1 MKFLRHTY
9 PKVRPSLPLRAVVI
23 VPFVLQILTAVSLV
37 GYFSFR
43 NGQRAVNDL
52 STQLRREVSDRI
64 HLYITNF
71 VALPPRI
78 NQTSEEVI
86 RQKFFT
92 LNSLDQIEQYIA
104 LQMRLHPTVSY
115 IAYGN
120 NQGKLRGGERK
131 ADGTLTLDHSDQ
143 VTKADYRTYQTNSE
157 GDRTQLLETLPEKYD
172 ARKRPWYKAAAAAGK
187 PIWGNTYLWV
197 NTQEL
202 SIPAVHPI
210 YSSDGTLQGVFSTEF
225 LLSNVSQFLRKLKIA
240 KTGKTL
246 VIERSGLLIASSLDE
261 KPFRLGFN
269 GKTQERLNIYDSKD
283 ALTHA
288 IAEFLLNKFGNYRN
302 IRERQQLEFDFNGSR
317 QLMQIQPF
325 SDGKG
330 LDWLIMVVIPEADFM
345 EQIYENT
352 RSTFWL
358 CLAAASIATVL
369 GIYTSRWITQP
380 ILQLSQAS
388 QAIAEGDLEQNVVM
402 TRTDELGVLAQ
413 SFNQMAVQLKISFE
427 VLEYRVAERTA
438 ELNEQ
443 RQETERLLLRLLPA
457 SVADRLKR
465 STEIIADDFAEVT
478 VLFADLVDFTAY
490 AHQASANDT
499 VGLLNQIFSEFDQ
512 LAEDYQLEKIKTIGD
527 GYMIAGG
534 LPTPKAD
541 HAEAVAEM
549 AIAMQQAV
557 NRFCHPSGKPF
568 QLRVGIHTGAVI
580 AGVIGKQ
587 KFTYDLWGDTVNL
600 ASRMESRGLPGKIQV
615 SPATYQRL
623 QFQYSLEER
632 GMIEVKGFG
641 QMQTYWL
648 NGKLTSRDLSDKII

>member
-1 MKFLRHTY
+1 LNFLRRTN
-9 PKVRPSLPLRAVVI
+9 PNALRPSLPLRAVVI
-23 VPFVLQILTAVSLV
+23 VPFVLQILTAVGLV

-52 STQLRREVSDRI
+52 STQLQSEVGDRI
-64 HLYITNF
+64 HLYISSF

-78 NQTSEEVI
+78 NHTSEEVV
-86 RQKFFT
+86 RQNFLT
-92 LNSLDQIEQYIA
+92 LKSLNQVEQYIM
-104 LQMRLHPTVSY
+104 LQMKLHPTVSY

-120 NQGKLRGGERK
+120 NEGKLRGGERK
-131 ADGTLTLDHSDQ
+131 ADGTLTLDHCDD
-143 VTKADYRTYQTNSE
+143 VTKADYRVYKTNLA
-157 GDRTQLLETLPEKYD
+157 GDRSQVFETLPDKYD
-172 ARKRPWYKAAAAAGK
+172 ARLRPWYKAAKAAGK
-187 PIWGNTYLWV
+187 PIWGSIYLWV

-210 YSSDGTLQGVFSTEF
+210 YSPDGKLRGVFSTEF
-225 LLSNVSQFLRKLKIA
+225 LLANVSKFLQALKIA
-240 KTGKTL
+240 KTGKTF
-246 VIERSGLLIASSLDE
+246 VIERSGLLIASSTAE
-261 KPFRLGFN
+261 KPFQLAPN
-269 GKTQERLNIYDSKD
+269 GKTQERLNVLDSKD
-283 ALTHA
+283 ELTHA
-288 IAEFLLNKFGNYRN
+288 TAQYLLHKFGNFQN
-302 IRERQQLEFDFNGSR
+302 IQERQQLDFNFKGNQ
-317 QLMQIQPF
+317 QLMQVQPF

-330 LDWLIMVVIPEADFM
+330 LDWLIVIVIPEADFM

-352 RSTFWL
+352 RSTLLL
-358 CLAAASIATVL
+358 CLAAATIATVL

-388 QAIAEGDLEQNVVM
+388 RAIADGDLEQKVVM
-402 TRTDELGVLAQ
+402 NRNDELGILAQ
-413 SFNQMAVQLKISFE
+413 SFNQMAAQLKISFE
-427 VLEYRVAERTA
+427 VLEIRVEERTA

-457 SVADRLKR
+457 SIADRLKR
-465 STEIIADDFAEVT
+465 SPEIIADNFAEVT

-490 AHQASANDT
+490 AHQTSATET

-512 LAEDYQLEKIKTIGD
+512 LAEEYQLEKIKTIGD

-534 LPTPKAD
+534 LPAPKAN

-549 AIAMQQAV
+549 AIAMQHAV
-557 NRFCHPSGKPF
+557 NRFCHPSGEPF

-580 AGVIGKQ
+580 AGVIGKK

-623 QFQYSLEER
+623 QPQYSLEER
-632 GMIEVKGFG
+632 GMIDVKGFG
-641 QMQTYWL
+641 EMQTYWL
-648 NGKLTSRDLSDKII
+648 NSRLPNGDFNDKL

>member
-1 MKFLRHTY
+1 MSLLR
-9 PKVRPSLPLRAVVI
+9 PPMNVRPGLPLRAVVI
-23 VPFVLQILTAVSLV
+23 LPFVLQILTAVGLV
-37 GYFSFR
+37 GYLSFR

-52 STQLRREVSDRI
+52 STQLRSEVADRI
-64 HLYITNF
+64 HLYISNF

-78 NQTSEEVI
+78 NKTSEEVI
-86 RQKFFT
+86 RRNFLT
-92 LNSLDQIEQYIA
+92 LKSLNQVEQYIA

-120 NQGKLRGGERK
+120 SEGKLRGGERK
-131 ADGTLTLDHSDQ
+131 SDGALTLDHSDDI
-143 VTKADYRTYQTNSE
+143 TKADYRTYQTDAD

-172 ARKRPWYKAAAAAGK
+172 ARQRPWYKAAANAGK

-210 YSSDGTLQGVFSTEF
+210 YSPDGKLQGVFSTEF
-225 LLSNVSQFLRKLKIA
+225 LLSNVSKFLQKLKIA
-240 KTGKTL
+240 KSGKTF
-246 VIERSGLLIASSLDE
+246 VIERSGLLIASSISE
-261 KPFRLGFN
+261 KPFRLAFN
-269 GKTQERLNIYDSKD
+269 GKTQERLNVYDSKD

-288 IAEFLLNKFGNYRN
+288 IAKYLLNRFGNYRN
-302 IRERQQLEFDFNGSR
+302 IRERQQLEFDFNGDR

-330 LDWLIMVVIPEADFM
+330 LDWLIVVVIPEADFM

-352 RSTFWL
+352 RSTLWL
-358 CLAAASIATVL
+358 CLAAATIATVS

-380 ILQLSQAS
+380 ILQLSHAS
-388 QAIAEGDLEQNVVM
+388 RAIAEGDLEQKVMM

-427 VLEYRVAERTA
+427 VLEVRVEERTA

-457 SVADRLKR
+457 SIADRLKR
-465 STEIIADDFAEVT
+465 SSEIIADSYTEVT

-490 AHQASANDT
+490 AHQTSANDT
-499 VGLLNQIFSEFDQ
+499 VGLLNQIFSIFDQ
-512 LAEDYQLEKIKTIGD
+512 LAEEYQLEKIKTIGD

-534 LPTPKAD
+534 LPIPKAN

-549 AIAMQQAV
+549 AIAMQRAV
-557 NRFCHPSGKPF
+557 AQFRQPSGEPF

-580 AGVIGKQ
+580 AGVIGKK

-623 QFQYSLEER
+623 QTQYSLEER
-632 GMIEVKGFG
+632 GIIEVKGFG
-641 QMQTYWL
+641 AMQTYWL
-648 NGKLTSRDLSDKII
+648 NANLTNGDLKHKL

>member
-1 MKFLRHTY
+1 MN
-9 PKVRPSLPLRAVVI
+9 VRPGLPLRAVVI
-23 VPFVLQILTAVSLV
+23 LPFVLQILTAVGLV
-37 GYFSFR
+37 GYLSFR

-52 STQLRREVSDRI
+52 STQLRSEVADRI
-64 HLYITNF
+64 HLYISNF

-78 NQTSEEVI
+78 NKTSEEVI
-86 RQKFFT
+86 RRNFLT
-92 LNSLDQIEQYIA
+92 LKSLNQVEQYIA

-120 NQGKLRGGERK
+120 SEGKLRGGERK
-131 ADGTLTLDHSDQ
+131 SDGALTLDHSDDI
-143 VTKADYRTYQTNSE
+143 TKADYRTYQTDAD

-172 ARKRPWYKAAAAAGK
+172 ARQRPWYKAAANAGK

-210 YSSDGTLQGVFSTEF
+210 YSPDGKLQGVFSTEF
-225 LLSNVSQFLRKLKIA
+225 LLSNVSKFLQKLKIA
-240 KTGKTL
+240 KSGKTF
-246 VIERSGLLIASSLDE
+246 VIERSGLLIASSISE
-261 KPFRLGFN
+261 KPFRLAFN
-269 GKTQERLNIYDSKD
+269 GKTQERLNVYDSKD

-288 IAEFLLNKFGNYRN
+288 IAKYLLNRFGNYRN
-302 IRERQQLEFDFNGSR
+302 IRERQQLEFDFNGDR

-330 LDWLIMVVIPEADFM
+330 LDWLIVVVIPEADFM

-352 RSTFWL
+352 RSTLWL
-358 CLAAASIATVL
+358 CLAAATIATVS

-380 ILQLSQAS
+380 ILQLSHAS
-388 QAIAEGDLEQNVVM
+388 RAIAEGDLEQKVMM

-427 VLEYRVAERTA
+427 VLEVRVEERTA

-457 SVADRLKR
+457 SIADRLKR
-465 STEIIADDFAEVT
+465 SSEIIADSYTEVT

-490 AHQASANDT
+490 AHQTSANDT
-499 VGLLNQIFSEFDQ
+499 VGLLNQIFSIFDQ
-512 LAEDYQLEKIKTIGD
+512 LAEEYQLEKIKTIGD

-534 LPTPKAD
+534 LPIPKAN

-549 AIAMQQAV
+549 AIAMQRAV
-557 NRFCHPSGKPF
+557 AQFRQPSGEPF

-580 AGVIGKQ
+580 AGVIGKK

-623 QFQYSLEER
+623 QTQYSLEER
-632 GMIEVKGFG
+632 GIIEVKGFG
-641 QMQTYWL
+641 AMQTYWL
-648 NGKLTSRDLSDKII
+648 NANLTNGDLKHKL